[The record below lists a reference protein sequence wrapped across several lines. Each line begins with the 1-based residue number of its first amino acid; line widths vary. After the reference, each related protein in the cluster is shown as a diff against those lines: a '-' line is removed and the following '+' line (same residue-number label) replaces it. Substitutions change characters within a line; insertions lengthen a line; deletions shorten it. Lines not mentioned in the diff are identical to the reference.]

1 VNNLAQKVSDIF
13 LQKLNEI
20 QSRIP
25 LKMNTPQSSIS
36 FQSVLDTVTNTITSD
51 SNAIDKEGNDRTL
64 DVLRAKAA
72 RANST
77 AVIPGDKVKLM
88 EMINVNIDA
97 SSKKY
102 GVDPNLIR
110 AVIQQESSYNPDSLS
125 HTGAQGLMQ
134 LMPGT
139 ADALGVKDPW
149 DISQNIEGGTKYIR
163 DQLQTFN
170 GDIKLSLAAYNAG
183 PAAVK
188 KYSGVPPYSETQDY
202 VVKVLDYYRQYTSGQ
217 R

>member
-1 VNNLAQKVSDIF
+1 VNNLAQKISDIF

-25 LKMNTPQSSIS
+25 LKMNTPQSSTS
-36 FQSVLDTVTNTITSD
+36 FQSVLDTVTSTIRSG

>member
-1 VNNLAQKVSDIF
+1 MAQRVSDIF
-13 LQKLNEI
+13 LQKINEI
-20 QSRIP
+20 QSRVP
-25 LKMNTPQSSIS
+25 LKMNTPQNSTS
-36 FQSVLDTVTNTITSD
+36 FQSVLDTVTSAITSD

-64 DVLRAKAA
+64 DLTRAKAA

-77 AVIPGDKVKLM
+77 AVIPADKAKLM

-170 GDIKLSLAAYNAG
+170 GDIKLALAAYNAG
-183 PAAVK
+183 LGSVK
-188 KYSGVPPYSETQDY
+188 KYNGIPPYEETQDY
-202 VVKVLDYYRQYTSGQ
+202 VVKVLDYYKQYTNGQ